1 MKIDPFVIGSSVLN
15 LFLAV
20 VAYRAYKVSG
30 QAKIAAEKSAEA
42 AIRQANAAEV
52 QALAIPAQLAATEM
66 AAASA
71 RRQADLALRT
81 AEDAK
86 RMIQLSETQI
96 KAALRPVLEFERRPP
111 SLRDPIDYIANKG
124 EGIALNIRA
133 NYGTNIPPADVETP
147 RMLAPG
153 TDMITRVNWTRVKQ
167 GEPVYIF
174 YESEDGRSFRTVV
187 GVTSS
192 WHPTHIHEVIGNS

>member
-1 MKIDPFVIGSSVLN
+1 MNIDPFVVGSSLIN
-15 LFLAV
+15 LFLAA
-20 VAYRAYKVSG
+20 VAYRAYKVAD
-30 QAKIAAEKSAEA
+30 QAKIAAEKTAEA

-66 AAASA
+66 AATAASK
-71 RRQADLALRT
+71 QADLALRT

-86 RMIQLSETQI
+86 RMVQLSETQI
-96 KAALRPVLEFERRPP
+96 KAALRPILEFERRPP
-111 SLRDPIDYIANKG
+111 SLRDATDYIANKG

-133 NYGTNIPPADVETP
+133 NFGTNAPPANIEMP
-147 RMLAPG
+147 RTLAPRG
-153 TDMITRVNWTRVKQ
+153 DMITRVDWSRLQ
-167 GEPVYIF
+167 RDLIYIF

-192 WHPTHIHEVIGNS
+192 WHPTHVHEVTGSN